1 MIVII
6 KKNGAR
12 NAHVAVVEAGAV
24 VVRKRKKIM
33 KIRHMDL
40 QFSAKVDMMEMI
52 YLAIY
57 IHNFIAY
64 LRFLQN

>member
-1 MIVII
+1 
-6 KKNGAR
+6 
-12 NAHVAVVEAGAV
+12 VAVVEAGAV

>member
-1 MIVII
+1 M
-6 KKNGAR
+6 
-12 NAHVAVVEAGAV
+12 AVVEAGAV

-40 QFSAKVDMMEMI
+40 RFSAKVDMMEMI
-52 YLAIY
+52 YLIIY

>member
-1 MIVII
+1 MII

-40 QFSAKVDMMEMI
+40 QFSAKVDMMETI
-52 YLAIY
+52 YLIIY